1 MTLEETLEKIHPA
14 DKTAME
20 AALAHWN
27 NIAMPLH
34 SLGRLQDTVVR
45 IAGMTGNARV
55 DLKKKALVVMCADN
69 GVVEEGVTQ
78 SGQEVTKIVA
88 ENFLKEKATASILCK
103 KAADPSGAYCGSSS
117 GYPFI
122 SAWNLYLAWNNGS
135 VPGAGTCENIS
146 ASERTGAWYVC
157 QCGKRG
163 FRGEHADRSTFF
175 RCLHRLR
182 KSTSSGALGWR
193 SSESDRIPI

>member
-69 GVVEEGVTQ
+69 GVVAEGVTQ
-78 SGQEVTKIVA
+78 TDSSVTAVVA
-88 ENFLKEKATASILCK
+88 KNMLTGDSSVCCMGRVTG
-103 KAADPSGAYCGSSS
+103 ADVIPVDAGM
-117 GYPFI
+117 
-122 SAWNLYLAWNNGS
+122 LVE
-135 VPGAGTCENIS
+135 VPGMQCIKVARGTKTLAHEPAMTRQEALSVLLAGMD
-146 ASERTGAWYVC
+146 V
-157 QCGKRG
+157 
-163 FRGEHADRSTFF
+163 
-175 RCLHRLR
+175 
-182 KSTSSGALGWR
+182 AL
-193 SSESDRIPI
+193 SLIHI

>member
-14 DKTAME
+14 DETAME

-103 KAADPSGAYCGSSS
+103 KAGADISFVGNPLMDNVKASMSREMAAEFFGIDLKEDNILLLPGSRKQEIANLLEPMLQAAQLIKKERPEIKFFLPVVYSYSS
-117 GYPFI
+117 LFLLLLL
-122 SAWNLYLAWNNGS
+122 WNM
-135 VPGAGTCENIS
+135 
-146 ASERTGAWYVC
+146 
-157 QCGKRG
+157 
-163 FRGEHADRSTFF
+163 
-175 RCLHRLR
+175 
-182 KSTSSGALGWR
+182 
-193 SSESDRIPI
+193 

>member
-14 DKTAME
+14 DETAME

-103 KAADPSGAYCGSSS
+103 KAGADIFPVDIGIATDSTILQHKVMYGTKNMAKEPAMTREQAVQALEVGIHMVEELKEK
-117 GYPFI
+117 GYGI
-122 SAWNLYLAWNNGS
+122 VATGEM
-135 VPGAGTCENIS
+135 GIC
-146 ASERTGAWYVC
+146 AS
-157 QCGKRG
+157 
-163 FRGEHADRSTFF
+163 
-175 RCLHRLR
+175 
-182 KSTSSGALGWR
+182 
-193 SSESDRIPI
+193 

>member
-103 KAADPSGAYCGSSS
+103 KAGADIFPVDIGIATDSTILQHKVMY
-117 GYPFI
+117 
-122 SAWNLYLAWNNGS
+122 
-135 VPGAGTCENIS
+135 GTKIWRKSCHDK
-146 ASERTGAWYVC
+146 RTGCSGTRSRHPYGGRT
-157 QCGKRG
+157 QRKRVWNHSN
-163 FRGEHADRSTFF
+163 R
-175 RCLHRLR
+175 
-182 KSTSSGALGWR
+182 
-193 SSESDRIPI
+193 

>member
-55 DLKKKALVVMCADN
+55 DLKKKLWWSCAPIT
-69 GVVEEGVTQ
+69 VWW
-78 SGQEVTKIVA
+78 
-88 ENFLKEKATASILCK
+88 K
-103 KAADPSGAYCGSSS
+103 K
-117 GYPFI
+117 
-122 SAWNLYLAWNNGS
+122 
-135 VPGAGTCENIS
+135 V
-146 ASERTGAWYVC
+146 
-157 QCGKRG
+157 
-163 FRGEHADRSTFF
+163 
-175 RCLHRLR
+175 
-182 KSTSSGALGWR
+182 
-193 SSESDRIPI
+193 